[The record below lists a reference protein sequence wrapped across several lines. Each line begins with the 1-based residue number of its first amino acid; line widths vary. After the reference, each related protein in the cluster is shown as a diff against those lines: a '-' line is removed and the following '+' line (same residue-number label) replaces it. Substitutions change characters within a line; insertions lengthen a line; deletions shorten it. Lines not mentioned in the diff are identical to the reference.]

1 MSAFSFEN
9 MQTEI
14 AATLD
19 GGKVGFFMNIHTGWF
34 WNKFGKKTVIGDDEK
49 KSLPK
54 KFSYKSF
61 FVFEIQMI
69 ENLVKIVSALLS

>member
-34 WNKFGKKTVIGDDEK
+34 WNKFGKKTSNWWWWEEVIDK
-49 KSLPK
+49 KIFL
-54 KFSYKSF
+54 
-61 FVFEIQMI
+61 
-69 ENLVKIVSALLS
+69 